1 VGHTSR
7 FIELAGE
14 LNRSMPDYVVQRTV
28 LALNEKGKSLKG
40 SRVLVLGLAY
50 KPDVDDVRES
60 PSLEL
65 IEKLEHLGGKV
76 DYNDPHVAAT
86 HKMRRHDL
94 KMLSVPLT
102 PEALR
107 DYDCVLIA
115 THHSA
120 YDWQLVADNA
130 PLIVDTRN
138 AMKNVKGRR
147 DHIVAA

>member
-1 VGHTSR
+1 
-7 FIELAGE
+7 
-14 LNRSMPDYVVQRTV
+14 M
-28 LALNEKGKSLKG
+28 KGA
-40 SRVLVLGLAY
+40 RVLVLGLAY

-65 IEKLEHLGGKV
+65 IEKLEHLGAKV
-76 DYNDPHVAAT
+76 DYNDPHVPAT

-94 KMLSVPLT
+94 KMESVAMT

-107 DYDCVLIA
+107 GYDCVLIA

-120 YDWQLVADNA
+120 YDWQLLADHSQ
-130 PLIVDTRN
+130 LIVDTRN